1 VASAVAVLY
10 LAVFGSIIALTC
22 YVWLLTQEPAQ
33 KVATYALV
41 NPVIAVLLGAI
52 VLGETI
58 TPATFAGALLVI
70 AGVALVLFQNL
81 KAPKLPSMPG
91 EFQRKNRMARQRL

>member
-1 VASAVAVLY
+1 
-10 LAVFGSIIALTC
+10 
-22 YVWLLTQEPAQ
+22 
-33 KVATYALV
+33 
-41 NPVIAVLLGAI
+41 
-52 VLGETI
+52 
-58 TPATFAGALLVI
+58 VI